1 MATSSID
8 LHYIPGIV
16 MTDLND
22 ILNATTGVD
31 IISYNSSTLNSPYK
45 SNTTTAAEGLI
56 LSKQN
61 DSYATQLAIGEGD
74 PELYVRTKSP
84 SGWTSWIKKQSSS
97 NIEGNYLIKSKNT
110 SINVSKYESNT
121 HEYLFLVALRGW
133 VATTTG
139 QSLYLCSGITGGNNP
154 SAVALATGATS
165 PTITYSNH
173 TISIT
178 FYNAS
183 GGCYS
188 IIPLT
193 T

>member
-1 MATSSID
+1 MATS
-8 LHYIPGIV
+8 
-16 MTDLND
+16 T
-22 ILNATTGVD
+22 
-31 IISYNSSTLNSPYK
+31 ISLP
-45 SNTTTAAEGLI
+45 
-56 LSKQN
+56 
-61 DSYATQLAIGEGD
+61 
-74 PELYVRTKSP
+74 
-84 SGWTSWIKKQSSS
+84 SSS
-97 NIEGNYLIKSKNT
+97 NIEGSYLIKSKNVN
-110 SINVSKYESNT
+110 INVSKYESNT

-139 QSLYLCSGITGGNNP
+139 QSLYLCSGITGGDHPIAN
-154 SAVALATGATS
+154 ALVTGATA
-165 PTITYSNH
+165 PTITYGNH

>member
-1 MATSSID
+1 MATS
-8 LHYIPGIV
+8 
-16 MTDLND
+16 T
-22 ILNATTGVD
+22 
-31 IISYNSSTLNSPYK
+31 ISL
-45 SNTTTAAEGLI
+45 L
-56 LSKQN
+56 
-61 DSYATQLAIGEGD
+61 
-74 PELYVRTKSP
+74 
-84 SGWTSWIKKQSSS
+84 SSS
-97 NIEGNYLIKSKNT
+97 NIEGSYLIKSKNI

-139 QSLYLCSGITGGNNP
+139 QSLYLCSGLPGGNNS
-154 SAVALATGATS
+154 SAVALTTGATS
-165 PTITYSNH
+165 PTITYSGH